1 MTNNL
6 NGLISEESMMEQ
18 QNVEEAILPRL
29 MASNALRANLTK
41 HMTLNQMAD
50 HKASMIMT
58 ASSLM
63 LTISVTQYDKLDL
76 PTFIVLMATGGL
88 AILFSIFAIIP
99 VLHVKG
105 VLNLFYFRSFE
116 RVSEDEFK
124 TAFKET
130 IADKEKLY
138 DAYLREIYYLGKH
151 RLTRKYFYIRNGL
164 WSLLVGLVAAALLTS
179 LRFF

>member
-1 MTNNL
+1 MDQP
-6 NGLISEESMMEQ
+6 SVDES
-18 QNVEEAILPRL
+18 VLPRL
-29 MASNALRANLTK
+29 MASNALRANLSK

-58 ASSLM
+58 TASLM

-76 PTFIVLMATGGL
+76 PTFMVVMSTGGF

-116 RVSEDEFK
+116 SVSEDEFK
-124 TAFKET
+124 AAFKET

-151 RLTRKYFYIRNGL
+151 RLTRKYFWIRNGL
-164 WSLLVGLVAAALLTS
+164 WSLLIGLAAAAVLTGF
-179 LRFF
+179 RFF

>member
-1 MTNNL
+1 
-6 NGLISEESMMEQ
+6 MEHS
-18 QNVEEAILPRL
+18 NVEEPILPRL
-29 MASNALRANLTK
+29 LASNALRANLSK
-41 HMTLNQMAD
+41 HMILNQMAD

-76 PTFIVLMATGGL
+76 PTFAILMVTGGL

-105 VLNLFYFRSFE
+105 ILNLFYFRSFAQ
-116 RVSEDEFK
+116 VSEEEFK

-130 IADKEKLY
+130 LADKEKLY

-151 RLTRKYFYIRNGL
+151 RLTHKYFWIRNGL
-164 WSLLVGLVAAALLTS
+164 WALLAGLTFAAFLTG

>member
-1 MTNNL
+1 
-6 NGLISEESMMEQ
+6 MEQ
-18 QNVEEAILPRL
+18 PVTEEAVLPRL
-29 MASNALRANLTK
+29 MASNALRANLSK

-50 HKASMIMT
+50 QKASMIMT
-58 ASSLM
+58 AASLM
-63 LTISVTQYDKLDL
+63 LTISVTQYDKLGL
-76 PTFIVLMATGGL
+76 QIFAILMATGGM

-116 RVSEDEFK
+116 QVSEEEFK

-130 IADKEKLY
+130 LADKDKLY

-151 RLTRKYFYIRNGL
+151 RLTRKYFWIRNGL
-164 WSLLVGLVAAALLTS
+164 WSLLAGLVIAALLTC

>member
-1 MTNNL
+1 MDEPVL
-6 NGLISEESMMEQ
+6 KED
-18 QNVEEAILPRL
+18 ILPRL

-50 HKASMIMT
+50 QKASMIMT
-58 ASSLM
+58 AASLM
-63 LTISVTQYDKLDL
+63 LTISVTQYDKLEFM
-76 PTFIVLMATGGL
+76 TFAVLILTGGM

-116 RVSEDEFK
+116 QVSEEEFK
-124 TAFKET
+124 SAFKET

-151 RLTRKYFYIRNGL
+151 RLTRKYFWIRNGL
-164 WSLLVGLVAAALLTS
+164 WSLLAGLAAAAILTGI
-179 LRFF
+179 RFF

>member
-1 MTNNL
+1 MEQPNL
-6 NGLISEESMMEQ
+6 EES
-18 QNVEEAILPRL
+18 ILPRL
-29 MASNALRANLTK
+29 MASNALRANLSK

-58 ASSLM
+58 TASLM

-76 PTFIVLMATGGL
+76 STFTVVMVTGGL

-124 TAFKET
+124 AAFKET
-130 IADKEKLY
+130 LADKEKLY

-151 RLTRKYFYIRNGL
+151 RLTRKYFWIRNGL
-164 WSLLVGLVAAALLTS
+164 WALLVGLTAAAVLTG

>member
-1 MTNNL
+1 
-6 NGLISEESMMEQ
+6 MEQ
-18 QNVEEAILPRL
+18 PNLDESILPRL
-29 MASNALRANLTK
+29 MASNALRANLSK

-58 ASSLM
+58 TASLM

-76 PTFIVLMATGGL
+76 STFTVVMVTGGL

-124 TAFKET
+124 AAFKET
-130 IADKEKLY
+130 LADKEKLY

-151 RLTRKYFYIRNGL
+151 RLTRKYFWIRNGL
-164 WSLLVGLVAAALLTS
+164 WALLVGLTAAAVLTG

>member
-1 MTNNL
+1 MESSNT
-6 NGLISEESMMEQ
+6 EEP
-18 QNVEEAILPRL
+18 ILPRL
-29 MASNALRANLTK
+29 LASNALRANLTK

-76 PTFIVLMATGGL
+76 PTFAVLMLTGGL

-105 VLNLFYFRSFE
+105 VLNLFYFRSFAQ
-116 RVSEDEFK
+116 VSEEDFK
-124 TAFKET
+124 AAFKET

-151 RLTRKYFYIRNGL
+151 RLTHKYLWIRNGL
-164 WSLLVGLVAAALLTS
+164 WVLLVGLLAAALMTG